1 MLTRALI
8 VMLVV
13 LNVGVAAW
21 WMWRPA
27 LLPSADDSAAPSS
40 IARLQLLRERKGAAA
55 IRPRPAPTVAAPL
68 PSGTPATPLASGT
81 PATRPAAALGTA
93 SAQAASEPTPTER
106 CYRFGPFADAAALA
120 AARTALQPRVL
131 RLREQTAAPERSR
144 GWRVIVP
151 PVADRA
157 AANALAERIKQA
169 GFQDFFVIGEGAD
182 ANAIALGRFSGEDRA
197 QQHAA
202 RLRTAGFAAVAQP
215 IGGVN
220 TSNAVPAAR
229 WLLVAAVEGF
239 DSAGARRASG
249 AAQALNA
256 DCAALR

>member
-27 LLPSADDSAAPSS
+27 PLPSTDDTTAPSS

-55 IRPRPAPTVAAPL
+55 ARPRPAATVATTLASTTPATSPATATVAA
-68 PSGTPATPLASGT
+68 A
-81 PATRPAAALGTA
+81 
-93 SAQAASEPTPTER
+93 ER

-131 RLREQTAAPERSR
+131 RLREQAAAAERGR

-151 PVADRA
+151 PAADRA

-182 ANAIALGRFSGEDRA
+182 ANAIALGRFSGGDRA

-202 RLRTAGFAAVAQP
+202 SLRTAGFAAQAQP
-215 IGGVN
+215 IGGAN
-220 TSNAVPAAR
+220 SSNAGPTAR
-229 WLLVAAVEGF
+229 WLLAAAAEGF
-239 DSAGARRASG
+239 DSAAARRASG
-249 AAQALNA
+249 AAQALSA

>member
-27 LLPSADDSAAPSS
+27 PQPSADDTAAPSGV
-40 IARLQLLRERKGAAA
+40 ARLQLLQERTGAASA
-55 IRPRPAPTVAAPL
+55 RPRSAAAA
-68 PSGTPATPLASGT
+68 ATPLAIAT
-81 PATRPAAALGTA
+81 PAASPAAAPSTP
-93 SAQAASEPTPTER
+93 SKQAASELTSVEPTASER

-120 AARTALQPRVL
+120 AARSALQPRVV
-131 RLREQTAAPERSR
+131 RLHEQTIAPPKDRGR

-151 PVADRA
+151 PSADRA

-202 RLRTAGFAAVAQP
+202 GLRTAGFAAQAEP
-215 IGGVN
+215 IGGA
-220 TSNAVPAAR
+220 TSPQR
-229 WLLVAAVEGF
+229 WLLAAAAKGF
-239 DSAGARRASG
+239 DSAAARRASG
-249 AAQALNA
+249 AAQAVST
-256 DCAALR
+256 DCAAVR